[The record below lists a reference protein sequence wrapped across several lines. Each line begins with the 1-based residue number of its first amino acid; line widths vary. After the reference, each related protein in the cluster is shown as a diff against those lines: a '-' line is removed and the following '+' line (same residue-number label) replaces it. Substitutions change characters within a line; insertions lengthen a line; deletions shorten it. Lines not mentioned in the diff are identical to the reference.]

1 MMTNTYNP
9 NTANDNTTMIPII
22 GNPLT
27 IRHIQQNTDTWLD
40 YRRGRITGTKA
51 KDIKNDT
58 YTATGLKTLENKLTK
73 TTDET
78 EKNKLTTQ
86 INDLKNKS
94 NAWKYTAGIWRLLAE
109 QLTDDTTITDEKPME
124 RGHRLENTNAT
135 LTAVEQH
142 LENMTLDAGV
152 WERTDNPLLSIS
164 PDACEKGNTPTW
176 AIECK
181 SLSTE
186 HHLQTVLPWLVLM
199 NKINVTEETKQK
211 LMYNELK
218 SLRAFDHIPAEYQ
231 TQVIQYFLVNDHLQT
246 VYFSMYDDRLNVKAL
261 QHCVFVVTRESVTE
275 EINEQRARLDEALT
289 VLEDMKH
296 AAISLS

>member
-1 MMTNTYNP
+1 MTNEYNP
-9 NTANDNTTMIPII
+9 NTANDNTTIIPII
-22 GNPLT
+22 NNPLT
-27 IRHIQQNTDTWLD
+27 IRHIEQNTSTWLD

-58 YTATGLKTLENKLTK
+58 YTTTGIKTLENKLTK

-78 EKNKLTTQ
+78 EKTRLTEQ
-86 INDLKNKS
+86 ITDIKSKS
-94 NAWKYTAGIWRLLAE
+94 NAWKYTAGIWKLLAE
-109 QLTDDTTITDEKPME
+109 QLTDDDTTTDEKPME

-164 PDACEKGNTPTW
+164 PDACEKGATPTW

-186 HHLQTVLPWLVLM
+186 HHLQTVVPWLVLM
-199 NKINVTEETKQK
+199 NKITVSENTKTR

-218 SLRAFDHIPAEYQ
+218 SLKAFDHVPAEYQ
-231 TQVIQYFLVNDHLQT
+231 NQVIQYFLVNDHLQT
-246 VYFSMYDDRLNVKAL
+246 VYFSMYDDRINVKAL
-261 QHCVFVVTRESVTE
+261 QHCVLVVTRESVKT
-275 EINEQRARLDEALT
+275 EINEQKTRLDDALT
-289 VLEDMKH
+289 VLEDVKSSV
-296 AAISLS
+296 ISLS